1 MEAES
6 FAPCRANF
14 CQGESSPELETIFQG
29 RGVPFSP
36 SHHATI
42 CVNPFR
48 NEHCRHL
55 PTNPGRPGWIDSAA
69 FIVSDRQRSA
79 RAR

>member
-6 FAPCRANF
+6 FAACRANF

-42 CVNPFR
+42 CVNSFR
-48 NEHCRHL
+48 NEQCRRQGE
-55 PTNPGRPGWIDSAA
+55 GRGHGGIGPRYG
-69 FIVSDRQRSA
+69 VSGVTC
-79 RAR
+79 